1 MIEVHHDILNSTSR
15 FIIVIILFVVAC
27 FGISKTESE
36 SKTTYNFVDLQM
48 KYKNYIVVNKKRSI
62 FNDETYLFEVENPI
76 THQRSTIYV
85 EYYLYHNVY
94 FVGDTI
100 K

>member
-1 MIEVHHDILNSTSR
+1 MIEVKNDILNTISKHTI
-15 FIIVIILFVVAC
+15 IIVVFIVTFFCLTELIDRP
-27 FGISKTESE
+27 KTI
-36 SKTTYNFVDLQM
+36 YNFIDLQM
-48 KYKNYIVVNKKRSI
+48 KYKNYIIVNKKKSI
-62 FNDETYLFEVENPI
+62 FDDETYLFEIENPV

>member
-1 MIEVHHDILNSTSR
+1 MIEVHHDILNVTGK
-15 FIIVIILFVVAC
+15 FIIFIILFIVAC
-27 FGISKTESE
+27 FSISKTESE
-36 SKTTYNFVDLQM
+36 SKTTYNFIDLQM

-62 FNDETYLFEVENPI
+62 LDDETYLFEVENPI
-76 THQRSTIYV
+76 THQRNTVYV
-85 EYYLYHNVY
+85 EYYLYYNVY

>member
-1 MIEVHHDILNSTSR
+1 MIEVRHDILNT
-15 FIIVIILFVVAC
+15 
-27 FGISKTESE
+27 ISKYTITIVVFIVTFFCLTKLKNRP
-36 SKTTYNFVDLQM
+36 KTIYNFVDLQM
-48 KYKNYIVVNKKRSI
+48 KYKNYIIVNKTRSI
-62 FNDETYLFEVENPI
+62 FDDETYLFEVENPV

>member
-1 MIEVHHDILNSTSR
+1 MIEVRHDILNAVTKYTI
-15 FIIVIILFVVAC
+15 FIVLFTIAC
-27 FGISKTESE
+27 FYMAKIEDRT
-36 SKTTYNFVDLQM
+36 KTTYNFVDLQM
-48 KYKNYIVVNKKRSI
+48 KYKNYIIVNKKRSI
-62 FNDETYLFEVENPI
+62 FNDETYLFEVENPV

>member
-1 MIEVHHDILNSTSR
+1 MIEVRNDILNTITKYTI
-15 FIIVIILFVVAC
+15 FIATFTIVFVYLKTMRPQII
-27 FGISKTESE
+27 
-36 SKTTYNFVDLQM
+36 YNFIDLQM
-48 KYKNYIVVNKKRSI
+48 KYKNYIIVNKKRGI
-62 FNDETYLFEVENPI
+62 FNDETYVFEVENPV
-76 THQRSTIYV
+76 THQRNTIYV